1 MTPQPRKRR
10 QPPWLIIS
18 LASGELLVVG
28 LTLTAAA
35 NGFHERLLIIALG
48 IFSVATGY
56 WLAVRGADKHEQA
69 EPETPSALIHDCGKT
84 LELSADLI
92 SHEVAGIER
101 EASRVRSLVA
111 TAIAQLS
118 TSFQTIA
125 RQSQES
131 NALAMDVL
139 QHSSLTCI
147 NADEQDGQGFI
158 SETARALDEFIDI
171 FVTVSKQSL
180 KSVYEIDDLVRHM
193 DDIFRLLDDVH
204 HIAEQTN
211 YLSLNA
217 AIESARAGEAGRGFS
232 VVAAEIRKLSDHSN
246 ELNDRIRGQ
255 IEVTRQAI
263 ANVRTTVGEM
273 AGRDMTTAIYTKDRL
288 NETFEQVAVFN
299 AYVDEHVAKL
309 TQIIQQIDLAVGEAV
324 RSLQFEDIVTQSL
337 GQADN
342 HLAQLSALGETTR
355 ELATKA
361 AATTA
366 TPDICQQLQRHLATL
381 LEQRQKT
388 RSLTV
393 AQQTMQ
399 EGDIDLF

>member
-309 TQIIQQIDLAVGEAV
+309 TQIIQQIDIAVGEAV

-355 ELATKA
+355 SLATKA
-361 AATTA
+361 AATA
-366 TPDICQQLQRHLATL
+366 APDIFQQLQRQLATL
-381 LEQRQKT
+381 LEQRQKA